1 MTIEDFYPK
10 ETDGTKMF
18 FLKRFFQR
26 FNDDNVTALA
36 AESTYYFILGLVPF
50 LIFMVNAILF
60 FAAPQMNLILRL
72 LTYLPADVAKTMEEN
87 IIRILQ
93 ARSSIWLIVGLAG
106 AIWTSSQGVDTLI
119 RAMDEAFLGDRNR
132 QSYLMVNAKSII
144 FTLFISFAMILS
156 LGLIVFGNAVVYA
169 IAYYFK
175 VPALFLDLWTIAKFG
190 IPFSIVALS
199 LGFFYQ
205 YAPDGKRS
213 NWKRVLAASFFVT
226 LIWLGLTA
234 AYGYYILHISSMG
247 ITYGSLI
254 GLIVL
259 FIWFRL
265 AAMVIIAGGEIIVTW
280 NETVDRRDKYLGT
293 GETE

>member
-60 FAAPQMNLILRL
+60 FAAPQMSLILRL
-72 LTYLPADVAKTMEEN
+72 LTYLPADVAVTMEQN

-106 AIWTSSQGVDTLI
+106 ALWTSSQGVDTLI
-119 RAMDEAFLGDRNR
+119 RAMDAAFLGDRNR
-132 QSYLMVNAKSII
+132 QSYIMVNAKSII

-175 VPALFLDLWTIAKFG
+175 VPALFLDLWTVVKFG
-190 IPFSIVALS
+190 IPFNIVAFS

-205 YAPDGKRS
+205 YAPDGRRS
-213 NWKRVLAASFFVT
+213 SWKRVLVASFLVT

-280 NETVDRRDKYLGT
+280 NETAERRDKYLGV
-293 GETE
+293 EKAE